1 MQLERCMS
9 RRAMLV
15 GALAGISGI
24 DSSATYSD
32 DPIKPNL
39 ERKLSWLI
47 SKQFILGLAYL
58 SDAFSCIIV
67 FVLWAPFEIPL
78 HILHLSTYYYHGYR
92 FWGTYRFRV
101 FCVIIAFGGGPF
113 TFYSVS
119 CTSIQGLSQLQVA
132 ARNRHSHGTLS
143 MQLLNGMIAND
154 HQFISVLCL

>member
-1 MQLERCMS
+1 MQLARCVS

-32 DPIKPNL
+32 DPIKPNP

-58 SDAFSCIIV
+58 TDAFSCIVV

-78 HILHLSTYYYHGYR
+78 HILHLSTFYYHGYR
-92 FWGTYRFRV
+92 FLGDISLSSFLCHYRFWR
-101 FCVIIAFGGGPF
+101 GPF
-113 TFYSVS
+113 TFCSVS

-132 ARNRHSHGTLS
+132 ARNRRWWYIEYAASKR
-143 MQLLNGMIAND
+143 ND
-154 HQFISVLCL
+154 SKWSSVLCL